1 MKQQQPYSQ
10 RHSIHKAT
18 APVRYFRQQLNTAC
32 YLSALTA
39 AVLLCYQ
46 QVNHQLPA
54 RQKVFLLLKKLLGLD
69 LNFTLIIIFQALDG
83 FDLFVF
89 QKKCKSYLKY
99 LQSSNTLANVRHSP
113 IQFFKILLRTQ
124 IAISHFLERNN
135 PELACL
141 LTVGRTNKNTAKQ
154 NKVCI
159 DLTNVFKHIT
169 QTIHKTFS
177 SNICYTQDLNL
188 KQGKQV
194 VGVFLPLSIEQNL
207 CLE

>member
-46 QVNHQLPA
+46 QVNHQLSA
-54 RQKVFLLLKKLLGLD
+54 WQKVFLILKKLLGLD
-69 LNFTLIIIFQALDG
+69 LNFTLIIIFHALDG
-83 FDLFVF
+83 FDLLVF

-99 LQSSNTLANVRHSP
+99 LQSSNILANVRHSP

-141 LTVGRTNKNTAKQ
+141 LTVERTNKNTAKQ

-159 DLTNVFKHIT
+159 DLTNVFKRIT

-194 VGVFLPLSIEQNL
+194 VGVFLPLSIKQNL